1 MVVIVTI
8 NLSVSHSRL
17 KLLIASSVIIARHSS
32 LESVLELAELMLIVI
47 AEA

>member
-8 NLSVSHSRL
+8 NLPVGHSRL
-17 KLLIASSVIIARHSS
+17 KWLIVSSVIIARHSS
-32 LESVLELAELMLIVI
+32 LEPGLAELMLIVI

>member
-8 NLSVSHSRL
+8 NLPVSHSRL
-17 KLLIASSVIIARHSS
+17 KWLIVSSVIIARHSS
-32 LESVLELAELMLIVI
+32 LEPGLAAELMLIVI